1 MRLKKYVGDRP
12 FYRRIL
18 RVMLPIVAQQGI
30 TSFVSLLDNIMVGR
44 VGTEQMS
51 GVAISNQLLFI
62 FQLALFGGLSGAG
75 IFCAQYY
82 GKGDM
87 EKVRSVIRFKAV
99 SVLLIT
105 AAAMA
110 VYLAWGPRLIS
121 LFLTDT
127 GDPAGIAATLAY
139 GTRYMRI
146 MLIGQV
152 PLALAMIYA
161 TTMRET
167 GETVIPMGAGIT
179 AVIVNMVFNYL
190 LIFGRLGLPRMGV
203 AGAAVATVLSRFVEL
218 ALLLF
223 FSVRRRER
231 FPCFDGVWRTLRVPG
246 ALALEIVKKGT
257 PLLFNELLFSVGMT
271 VIVQCYS
278 TCGLAAVAAYNI
290 TSTVSNFFFLASFAM
305 GNAIAIVVGQEL
317 GAGELE
323 KARDTAGKMIAL
335 GVVLCAAVSVLLAL
349 FSPLFP
355 RIYNTTD
362 EVRQLARRLL
372 LTDAVF
378 LTLRGFYTCTYFTLR
393 SGGKSVI
400 TFLFDSGFMWV
411 VCIPLAFCL
420 SRLTDLPMLPMYAA
434 VQAVDVLRVI
444 VGAVLVRKG
453 VWINNLTEA

>member
-1 MRLKKYVGDRP
+1 MILKRYVGDRP
-12 FYRRIL
+12 FYKKIL

-82 GKGDM
+82 GKGDR
-87 EKVRSVIRFKAV
+87 EKVQSVFRFKV
-99 SVLLIT
+99 ISITLIT
-105 AAAMA
+105 AVAVT
-110 VYLAWGPRLIS
+110 VYLLFGPRLIS

-127 GDPAGIAATLAY
+127 GNPEGIAETLAH
-139 GTRYMRI
+139 GSRYMRI
-146 MLIGQV
+146 MLIGQI

-179 AVIVNMVFNYL
+179 AVVVNMVFNYL
-190 LIFGRLGLPRMGV
+190 LIFGKLGLPRMGV

-231 FPCFDGVWRTLRVPG
+231 FPYFTGIWRTLRVPRT
-246 ALALEIVKKGT
+246 LAWEIVKKGT

-278 TCGLAAVAAYNI
+278 TCGLTAVAAYNI

-335 GVVLCAAVSVLLAL
+335 GVALCAAVSVLLAL

-355 RIYNTTD
+355 RIYNTTE

-378 LTLRGFYTCTYFTLR
+378 LTLRGFYNNAYFTLR
-393 SGGKSVI
+393 SGGKSMI
-400 TFLFDSGFMWV
+400 TFLFDSGFMWLA
-411 VCIPLAFCL
+411 CIPLALCL

-434 VQAVDVLRVI
+434 VQAVDILRAI
-444 VGAVLVRKG
+444 VGMILVRKG
-453 VWINNLTEA
+453 VWINNLTEP